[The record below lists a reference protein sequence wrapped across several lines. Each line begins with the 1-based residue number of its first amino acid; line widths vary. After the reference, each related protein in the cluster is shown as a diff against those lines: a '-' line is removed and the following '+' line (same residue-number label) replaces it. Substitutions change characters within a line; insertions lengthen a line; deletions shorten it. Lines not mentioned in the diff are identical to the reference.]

1 MTKSPQS
8 APQYYNTK
16 TTAAEPPSGKKLCG
30 FLSKLFW
37 LLLHTSLKGFQQAG
51 ALLLWHL
58 EQLQDLLRGHVL
70 HTH

>member
-1 MTKSPQS
+1 MTKSSQS
-8 APQYYNTK
+8 APRYYNTK
-16 TTAAEPPSGKKLCG
+16 TTAAELASGKKLCASL
-30 FLSKLFW
+30 FKLFW
-37 LLLHTSLKGFQQAG
+37 LLFYTSLKGFQQAG